1 MLTLLQPIWLLAA
14 TGTIVPIVIH
24 LWHVK
29 RGKTLK
35 VGSLAFLQQSSKQ
48 QSTSLKIT
56 DWLLLLIRCLLIIL
70 LALLLAKPQWQST
83 PKANTQKGWLV
94 VAANQPLRTY
104 HACKPVIDSLLANNY
119 ELHLLQKG
127 FPKFSLADSNQLANN
142 TIQAQA
148 YWLLYQQLMA
158 TNASGYVFTNRQ
170 LQHFTGTA
178 TAINKRFKWV
188 SYSNKDTANT
198 WLIQAYA
205 TYKDSVVVNI
215 GSSTPSGTTISN
227 TTVAFKNGVQGGLQV
242 QGQNISFA
250 AKPSDTIRIDT
261 ATQIMA
267 IYTKEYTA
275 DAEYVKAALT
285 AIKAFTKRKLQIVVT
300 NNVADLPKQMDWLFW
315 LSDSP
320 VNTTSKVENMLAY
333 QAGKPI
339 VENTWLRHTDIGITK
354 VISNHTD
361 LPIWQD
367 GRDNYLLTV
376 NEQNPN
382 NYKLYTHFNPSWNDL
397 VWHQQFPSL
406 LAELLYKEP
415 KMDSQ
420 DKREI
425 DANTLKPSIENDG
438 ALQKIPTTITDISQW
453 IWLLAFVVL
462 LAERW
467 LSFTTKNSNA

>member
-1 MLTLLQPIWLLAA
+1 LLTLLQPIWLLAA

-35 VGSLAFLQQSSKQ
+35 VGSLAFLQKSSKQ

-70 LALLLAKPQWQST
+70 LAIILAKPQWQST

-94 VAANQPLRTY
+94 VAANQPLTTN
-104 HACKPVIDSLLANNY
+104 HACKQVIDSLLANNY

-127 FPKFSLADSNQLANN
+127 FPKFSLADSNQLAND

-158 TNASGYVFTNRQ
+158 TSASGYVFTDRQ

-188 SYSNKDTANT
+188 SYSSKDKVNT
-198 WLIQAYA
+198 WLISAYG
-205 TYKDSVVVNI
+205 TYNDSVVVNI
-215 GSSTPSGTTISN
+215 GNSTPSVTAISN
-227 TTVAFKNGVQGGLQV
+227 TTMAFKNGVSEGVLL
-242 QGQNISFA
+242 QGQNISLA

-261 ATQIMA
+261 ATQIIA
-267 IYTKEYTA
+267 IYAKEYTA
-275 DAEYVKAALT
+275 DAEYVKAALA
-285 AIKAFTKRKLQIVVT
+285 AIKAFTKRKVQVAVT
-300 NNVADLPKQMDWLFW
+300 NNEADLPKQMDWLFW

-320 VNTTSKVENMLAY
+320 VSTTSKANNILAY

-339 VENTWLRHTDIGITK
+339 VENTWLRHTNIGITK
-354 VISNHTD
+354 AISNHTD

-367 GRDNYLLTV
+367 GMGKYLLTV

-382 NYKLYTHFNPSWNDL
+382 IYKLYTHFNPSWNDL

-415 KMDSQ
+415 IIHSQ

-425 DANTLKPSIENDG
+425 DANTLKPSIEND
-438 ALQKIPTTITDISQW
+438 ATLQKIPTTITDISQW

>member
-1 MLTLLQPIWLLAA
+1 MLTLLQPIWLLAS
-14 TGTIVPIVIH
+14 TGIIVPIVIH

-56 DWLLLLIRCLLIIL
+56 NWLLLLIRCLLIIL
-70 LALLLAKPQWQST
+70 LAVLLAKPQWQST

-94 VAANQPLRTY
+94 VDANKPLATY
-104 HACKPVIDSLLANNY
+104 YSCKPIIDSLLKNNY

-127 FPKFSLADSNQLANN
+127 FPKFTLADSSQLASD

-158 TNASGYVFTNRQ
+158 TNASGYVFTDRQ
-170 LQHFTGTA
+170 VQHFTGTA
-178 TAINKRFKWV
+178 TAIHPRFKWV
-188 SYSNKDTANT
+188 SFSSKDTAHI
-198 WLIQAYA
+198 WLINAYT
-205 TYKDSVVVNI
+205 TYNDSVMVNR
-215 GSSTPSGTTISN
+215 GSSTPTGTTISN
-227 TTVAFKNGVQGGLQV
+227 TTIAFKNGVQESLQV
-242 QGQNISFA
+242 QRQLLSLI
-250 AKPSDTIRIDT
+250 AKPSNTITIDT
-261 ATQIMA
+261 AKQVMA
-267 IYTKEYTA
+267 IYAKEYTA
-275 DAEYVKAALT
+275 DADYVTAALT
-285 AIKAFTKRKLQIVVT
+285 AIKAFTKRKMQILVT
-300 NNVADLPKQMDWLFW
+300 NNIADLPKQMDWLFW

-320 VNTTSKVENMLAY
+320 VSATSKANNIVAY
-333 QAGKPI
+333 QAGKAT
-339 VENTWLRHTDIGITK
+339 VQNTWLSHTDIGIAK
-354 VISNHTD
+354 AISNHTD

-367 GRDNYLLTV
+367 GRGNYLLTV
-376 NEQNPN
+376 NELQPN

-415 KMDSQ
+415 VMNSQ

-425 DANTLKPSIENDG
+425 DANALKPSIENDV
-438 ALQKIPTTITDISQW
+438 ALQKMPTNITDISQW
-453 IWLLAFVVL
+453 IWLLAFVLL

>member
-1 MLTLLQPIWLLAA
+1 LLTLLQPIWLLAA

-29 RGKTLK
+29 QGKTLK

-94 VAANQPLRTY
+94 VAANQPLTIY
-104 HACKPVIDSLLANNY
+104 HACKSVIDSLLANNY

-127 FPKFSLADSNQLANN
+127 FPKFALADSNQLAND
-142 TIQAQA
+142 TLQAQA

-158 TNASGYVFTNRQ
+158 TSANGYVFTDRQ
-170 LQHFTGTA
+170 AQHFAGTA
-178 TAINKRFKWV
+178 TAINKRFKWL
-188 SYSNKDTANT
+188 SYSSKDPANT
-198 WLIQAYA
+198 WLINAY
-205 TYKDSVVVNI
+205 TTFNDSVMVNI
-215 GSSTPSGTTISN
+215 GSSRTSGTTISN
-227 TTVAFKNGVQGGLQV
+227 TTVAFKNGVSEGVLL
-242 QGQNISFA
+242 QGQNISLA

-261 ATQIMA
+261 ATQVMA
-267 IYTKEYTA
+267 IYAKEYIA
-275 DAEYVKAALT
+275 DAEYVKAALV
-285 AIKAFTKRKLQIVVT
+285 AIKAYTKRKLQILVT
-300 NNVADLPKQMDWLFW
+300 SNEADLPKQMDWLFW

-320 VNTTSKVENMLAY
+320 VSTTSKANNILAY
-333 QAGKPI
+333 QAGKTI
-339 VENTWLRHTDIGITK
+339 VENTWLSHTDIGITK
-354 VISNHTD
+354 AISNHTD

-367 GRDNYLLTV
+367 GRGNYLLTV

-415 KMDSQ
+415 MMDSQ

>member
-1 MLTLLQPIWLLAA
+1 LAS
-14 TGTIVPIVIH
+14 TGIIVPIVIH

-94 VAANQPLRTY
+94 VDANQTLRTY
-104 HACKPVIDSLLANNY
+104 HACKQVIDSLVANNY

-127 FPKFSLADSNQLANN
+127 FPKFALADNNQLAND

-148 YWLLYQQLMA
+148 YWLLYQQLLNTGA
-158 TNASGYVFTNRQ
+158 NGYLFTDRQ
-170 LQHFTGTA
+170 AQHFAGTA
-178 TAINKRFKWV
+178 TAINKRFKWI
-188 SYSNKDTANT
+188 SYSGKDTANK
-198 WLIQAYA
+198 WLINAYT
-205 TYKDSVVVNI
+205 TYNDSVMVNI
-215 GSSTPSGTTISN
+215 GRSTSTGTTIGN
-227 TTVAFKNGVQGGLQV
+227 TTIAFKNGVQAALV
-242 QGQNISFA
+242 LQGQQLSLT
-250 AKPSDTIRIDT
+250 AKPSDTITIGT

-267 IYTKEYTA
+267 IYTKEYSA
-275 DAEYVKAALT
+275 DAAYIKAALS
-285 AIKAFTKRKLQIVVT
+285 AIKAFAKRKMQIVAT

-320 VNTTSKVENMLAY
+320 VITTSKANNIVAY
-333 QAGKPI
+333 QAGKPMLQT
-339 VENTWLRHTDIGITK
+339 TWLSHTDIGITK
-354 VISNHTD
+354 AITNHTD
-361 LPIWQD
+361 IPIWQD
-367 GRDNYLLTV
+367 GSGNYLLTI
-376 NEQNPN
+376 NEQQPN
-382 NYKLYTHFNPSWNDL
+382 SYKLYTHFNPSWNDL

-415 KMDSQ
+415 VVNSQ

-425 DANTLKPSIENDG
+425 DANTLKPSIENDA
-438 ALQKIPTTITDISQW
+438 ALQKILTTITDISQW
-453 IWLLAFVVL
+453 IWLLAFAL
-462 LAERW
+462 LLVERW

>member
-35 VGSLAFLQQSSKQ
+35 VGSLAFLQQNSKQ

-70 LALLLAKPQWQST
+70 LAIILAKPQWQST

-104 HACKPVIDSLLANNY
+104 HACKQLIDSLLANNY

-127 FPKFSLADSNQLANN
+127 FPKFRLADSNQLAND
-142 TIQAQA
+142 TLQAHT

-158 TNASGYVFTNRQ
+158 TSASGYVFTDRQ

-188 SYSNKDTANT
+188 SYSSKDTANA

-205 TYKDSVVVNI
+205 TYNDSAVVNI
-215 GSSTPSGTTISN
+215 GSSTPSVTTNSN
-227 TTVAFKNGVQGGLQV
+227 TIVAFKNGVQGGLQV
-242 QGQNISFA
+242 QGQSISFA

-275 DAEYVKAALT
+275 DVKYVKAALA
-285 AIKAFTKRKLQIVVT
+285 AIKAFTKRKVQVAVT
-300 NNVADLPKQMDWLFW
+300 NNVADLPKQIDWLFW

-320 VNTTSKVENMLAY
+320 VSTTSKANNILAY

-339 VENTWLRHTDIGITK
+339 VENTWLSNTNIGITK
-354 VISNHTD
+354 AISNHAD

-367 GRDNYLLTV
+367 GRSNYLLTA
-376 NEQNPN
+376 NEQNPKT
-382 NYKLYTHFNPSWNDL
+382 YKLYTHFNPSWNDL

-415 KMDSQ
+415 MMDSQ

-425 DANTLKPSIENDG
+425 DANILKPSVENDR

>member
-1 MLTLLQPIWLLAA
+1 LLTLLQPIWLLAS
-14 TGTIVPIVIH
+14 TGIIVPIVIH

-70 LALLLAKPQWQST
+70 LAILLAKPQWQST

-94 VAANQPLRTY
+94 VDANQPLRTY
-104 HACKPVIDSLLANNY
+104 HTCKSVIDSLLANNY
-119 ELHLLQKG
+119 ELHLFQKG
-127 FPKFSLADSNQLANN
+127 FPTFALTDSNQLAND

-148 YWLLYQQLMA
+148 YWPLYQQLMA
-158 TNASGYVFTNRQ
+158 TNASGYVFTDRQ
-170 LQHFTGTA
+170 VQHFAGAA
-178 TAINKRFKWV
+178 TAINKRFKWL
-188 SYSNKDTANT
+188 SYSSKDKANT
-198 WLIQAYA
+198 WLINGYT
-205 TYKDSVVVNI
+205 TYNDSVMVNI
-215 GSSTPSGTTISN
+215 GYSTPTGTTISN
-227 TTVAFKNGVQGGLQV
+227 TTVAYKNGVQAEVLL
-242 QGQNISFA
+242 QGQLLSLTT
-250 AKPSDTIRIDT
+250 KPSDTITIDT
-261 ATQIMA
+261 TTQVMA

-300 NNVADLPKQMDWLFW
+300 NNVAALPKQMDWLFW

-320 VNTTSKVENMLAY
+320 MNTTGKANNIVAY
-333 QAGKPI
+333 QAGKPV
-339 VENTWLRHTDIGITK
+339 VENTWLCQTDIGIAKAIT
-354 VISNHTD
+354 NHTD

-367 GRDNYLLTV
+367 GRGNYLLTV
-376 NEQNPN
+376 NELQPN
-382 NYKLYTHFNPSWNDL
+382 IYKLYTHFNPSWNDL

-415 KMDSQ
+415 VMDSQ

-425 DANTLKPSIENDG
+425 DANTLKPSIEND
-438 ALQKIPTTITDISQW
+438 ASLQKISTTITDISQW
-453 IWLLAFVVL
+453 IWLLAFAL
-462 LAERW
+462 LLVERW
-467 LSFTTKNSNA
+467 LSFTTKNSNT